1 MEKVGGV
8 QRVFKMASLLKSY
21 VVSENFKTHRKEKV
35 ELRVGECLRG
45 EWVNCSKEVRR
56 KWTLS
61 SKSKKKHWLIGEW
74 EKLSKRGKEK

>member
-35 ELRVGECLRG
+35 ELRVGNVWE
-45 EWVNCSKEVRR
+45 VN
-56 KWTLS
+56 
-61 SKSKKKHWLIGEW
+61 G
-74 EKLSKRGKEK
+74 

>member
-56 KWTLS
+56 K
-61 SKSKKKHWLIGEW
+61 
-74 EKLSKRGKEK
+74 